1 MEANTSY
8 NANSTGEL
16 KLGGGAQFWVYLS
29 PQNDTAKMIGQWR
42 VTFSQGN
49 WKDMISSENPTKQLQ
64 TPGPSGIFD
73 IKVEL
78 LSGSTG
84 TWREIPA
91 QEGSRNQIGCNSNCA
106 SMVGIVADSTHPAP
120 GAINAHFWTTWDAK
134 HKSCCHLKY
143 YLFSPTIWWDDFINM
158 IHPSTFGVYFISS
171 YSFYFS

>member
-1 MEANTSY
+1 MDQANTSY

-29 PQNDTAKMIGQWR
+29 PQNNTAKMIGQWR

-64 TPGPSGIFD
+64 TPNLSGIFD

-91 QEGSRNQIGCNSNCA
+91 QEGSKNQIGCNANCA
-106 SMVGIVADSTHPAP
+106 SMVGIVADSTSPAP
-120 GAINAHFWTTWDAK
+120 GAINAHFWTTWDAFC
-134 HKSCCHLKY
+134 KS
-143 YLFSPTIWWDDFINM
+143 
-158 IHPSTFGVYFISS
+158 GVA
-171 YSFYFS
+171 